1 MFDPRDFAAFWGLC
15 GGLIAGGLGMIPAY
29 GSKGATPEARRR
41 AWLSLM
47 IGVFAGPVAA
57 EAATASI
64 VGLVKV
70 LDARAVALAIG
81 WMAANDP
88 RAFFSLVGRI
98 IRAALRAAI
107 ERKEASS

>member
-1 MFDPRDFAAFWGLC
+1 MIDPRELPAFWGLC

-41 AWLSLM
+41 AWLSLL

-88 RAFFSLVGRI
+88 RAFFNLVGRI
-98 IRAALRAAI
+98 IKAGLKAAV
-107 ERKEASS
+107 ESKEASS